1 MVLFRLLQGM
11 FGAALVPLSQATML
25 DIYPA
30 EQRGS
35 AMAIWGIGVM
45 IGPILG
51 PTLGGY
57 LTDVYNWRWVFYI
70 NLPFGIL
77 AIARPVCLHA
87 ADAAANRACA
97 STGPA
102 SPCWPGHRRACR

>member
-25 DIYPA
+25 DIYPI
-30 EQRGS
+30 EQRGQ
-35 AMAIWGIGVM
+35 AMAIWGVGVM

-57 LTDVYNWRWVFYI
+57 LTEMYNWRCVFYI

-77 AIARPVCLHA
+77 ATLGLIFFMPRARATNQHA
-87 ADAAANRACA
+87 VRLDRL
-97 STGPA
+97 
-102 SPCWPGHRRACR
+102 RRAQSWASAACR